1 MKISVFL
8 RPIIGLIGVL
18 AVSGCSMLM
27 YDGGSRDAVSTSL
40 VDFLYPD
47 GQGRRSHAGD
57 VPVIKLPVR
66 VGLAFVP
73 SKQWRAN
80 GFHES
85 QQLQLLEQVKQEFE
99 QFDYIEKIEVIP
111 SAYLGNDGG
120 FESLDR
126 VSRLYDVD
134 VMALVSYDQMRR
146 SEENTSSLLYWTI
159 VGAYLIPGNDNRVQ
173 TFVDTA
179 VFDIKSRQLLFRA
192 PGLSKLE
199 DSSSAIKIDE
209 SIRQQSAEGFG
220 LAMTDMRRNLNQELS
235 TFKDKVRNEK
245 IAKIEHRAGYS
256 GAGAFYALV
265 LLFIYGGLRGFSR
278 RQGV

>member
-1 MKISVFL
+1 MKKFVFL
-8 RPIIGLIGVL
+8 RPIIGLLGVL
-18 AVSGCSMLM
+18 IISGCSMMM
-27 YDGGSRDAVSTSL
+27 YNGGSRDAVSTSL

-47 GQGRRSHAGD
+47 GEGRRSHAGD
-57 VPVIKLPVR
+57 IPVITLPVR

-73 SKQWRAN
+73 SSQWRQN

-85 QQLQLLEQVKQEFE
+85 QQLELLDQVKKEFE
-99 QFDYIEKIEVIP
+99 QFDYIETIEVIP
-111 SAYLGNDGG
+111 SAYLDKEGG
-120 FESLDR
+120 FDSLDR
-126 VSRLYDVD
+126 VSRLYGVD

-159 VGAYLIPGNDNRVQ
+159 VGAYLIPGNDNSVQ

-199 DSSSAIKIDE
+199 DSSTAIKIDE

-220 LAMTDMRRNLNQELS
+220 LAMTDMRSNLNQELS
-235 TFKDKVRNEK
+235 SFKDKVRDEK
-245 IAKIEHRAGYS
+245 VAKIQRREGYS
-256 GAGAFYALV
+256 GAGAFYAIG
-265 LLFIYGGLRGFSR
+265 LLFLYSYLRRFSR
-278 RQGV
+278 RQAV

>member
-1 MKISVFL
+1 MKKSVFL
-8 RPIIGLIGVL
+8 RPIIGLIGMLFVT
-18 AVSGCSMLM
+18 GCSALM

-47 GQGRRSHAGD
+47 GEGRRSHAGD
-57 VPVIKLPVR
+57 IPVITLPVR

-73 SKQWRAN
+73 SRQWRQN

-85 QQLQLLEQVKQEFE
+85 QQLELLEQVKKEFE
-99 QFDYIEKIEVIP
+99 QFDYIETIEVIP
-111 SAYLGNDGG
+111 SAYLDKDGG
-120 FESLDR
+120 FDSLDR
-126 VSRLYDVD
+126 VSRLYGVD

-159 VGAYLIPGNDNRVQ
+159 VGAYLIPGNDNSVQ

-199 DSSSAIKIDE
+199 DSSTAIKIDE

-220 LAMTDMRRNLNQELS
+220 LAMTDMRSNLNLELS
-235 TFKDKVRNEK
+235 SFKDKVRDEK
-245 IAKIEHRAGYS
+245 VAKIQRRESYS
-256 GAGAFYALV
+256 GAGAFYAIG
-265 LLFIYGGLRGFSR
+265 LLFMYGYLRRFNR
-278 RQGV
+278 RPAV